1 MTPTTLA
8 ASRCL
13 RCEKEIKERWA
24 DLGTPI
30 CATCALE
37 AELFDRESRSA

>member
-1 MTPTTLA
+1 MRPTVET

-13 RCEKEIKERWA
+13 RCEQAIKDPWK
-24 DLGTPI
+24 DPGVPI

-37 AELFDRESRSA
+37 AELFDRESRFA